1 MGKNVKKTALTLA
14 LILAIL
20 LSSVG
25 LQGVDVANANPMGMK
40 PGYTLVT
47 IQSPKNHS
55 YGSNPVIVNFTAELR
70 RSYISETDPADPYI
84 PYKIDEGK
92 THRISTI
99 EVIDY
104 KEIRDE
110 INPSSPIA
118 NYPYYLPYADYSL
131 KGSVILPYLDEGW
144 HNLTVDYTTIEIYV
158 EVSGDTPNNTP
169 TPLTSPSKTPT
180 QWSTVN
186 PSKEAFQEKLIAKRQ
201 TFTIGILS
209 IAVVITLGVLF
220 YFKRRKGTQ

>member
-1 MGKNVKKTALTLA
+1 MKKTVIAAA

-20 LSSVG
+20 LSLVVG
-25 LQGVDVANANPMGMK
+25 LQVVDVANANPMGMK
-40 PGYTLVT
+40 PGYIIVT

-55 YGSNPVIVNFTAELR
+55 CYSNPVTVNFTAELR
-70 RSYISETDPADPYI
+70 VSYVSQTSPVNPNI
-84 PYKIDEGK
+84 PYKIDGGK
-92 THRISTI
+92 EKSISEI

-118 NYPYYLPYADYSL
+118 DYPYYLPYADYSL

-144 HNLTVDYTTIEIYV
+144 HNLTVGYTTIEIYV
-158 EVSGDTPNNTP
+158 EVSSDTPNNTP
-169 TPLTSPSKTPT
+169 TPSTSPSKTPT

-201 TFTIGILS
+201 SYTIGILS
-209 IAVVITLGVLF
+209 IAVVISLGVLF
-220 YFKRRKGTQ
+220 YFKRRQGTR